1 MQLVV
6 ARIGRAHGI
15 KGEVTVEVRTDEP
28 ELRLGP
34 GAVLATDPASAGPL
48 TIETGRVHSGR
59 LLLRFEG
66 VRDRTGAEALRN
78 TLLIAEVDPEELP
91 EDPDEY
97 YDHQLID
104 LDVVTADGTEVG
116 RITEISHLP
125 SQDLFIVERPDGSEV
140 MIPFVEE
147 IVTEIDLEEQRAVID
162 PPPGLIDDSEAEIA
176 SRDAT
181 SEDDDA
187 DAARRRHDLPRVP
200 GTAERLARRQGT
212 RARAARRP
220 RARPARLDVRPAQ
233 HRRRHPVRRRPRHGH
248 EDRALG
254 RRAGRRPRRRLRGRA
269 RTAPSSSSPR
279 PAAAPS
285 PRNSPSSSPSGPG

>member
-15 KGEVTVEVRTDEP
+15 RGEVTVEVRTDEP

-66 VRDRTGAEALRN
+66 VRTRSGAESLRN
-78 TLLIAEVDPEELP
+78 VLLIAEVDPEELP
-91 EDPDEY
+91 EDPEEF
-97 YDHQLID
+97 YDHQLMD
-104 LDVVTADGTEVG
+104 LDVVLADGTEVG

-147 IVTEIDLEEQRAVID
+147 IVTEIDLAEQRAVIT
-162 PPPGLIDDSEAEIA
+162 PPPGLIDDRAEVASAREA
-176 SRDAT
+176 
-181 SEDDDA
+181 
-187 DAARRRHDLPRVP
+187 AA
-200 GTAERLARRQGT
+200 GT
-212 RARAARRP
+212 
-220 RARPARLDVRPAQ
+220 D
-233 HRRRHPVRRRPRHGH
+233 
-248 EDRALG
+248 
-254 RRAGRRPRRRLRGRA
+254 
-269 RTAPSSSSPR
+269 
-279 PAAAPS
+279 PAAAGEAGAGAGG
-285 PRNSPSSSPSGPG
+285 GPDHASAADGPAAGEGPEPTGGAAGGTDREDGATR

>member
-28 ELRLGP
+28 ELRLAP

-59 LLLRFEG
+59 LLLRFAG
-66 VRDRTGAEALRN
+66 VTDRNAAEALRN

-91 EDPDEY
+91 EGEDEY

-104 LDVVTADGTEVG
+104 LDVVTEDGTEVG

-125 SQDLFIVERPDGSEV
+125 TQDLFIVERPDGSEV

-147 IVTEIDLEEQRAVID
+147 IVTDIDLAEQKAVIA
-162 PPPGLIDDSEAEIA
+162 PPPGLIDDRAVIA
-176 SRDAT
+176 SARDAET
-181 SEDDDA
+181 ASARDAETASAKDEDA
-187 DAARRRHDLPRVP
+187 
-200 GTAERLARRQGT
+200 
-212 RARAARRP
+212 
-220 RARPARLDVRPAQ
+220 
-233 HRRRHPVRRRPRHGH
+233 
-248 EDRALG
+248 
-254 RRAGRRPRRRLRGRA
+254 
-269 RTAPSSSSPR
+269 
-279 PAAAPS
+279 
-285 PRNSPSSSPSGPG
+285 

>member
-34 GAVLATDPASAGPL
+34 GAVLATDPPAAGPL

-66 VRDRTGAEALRN
+66 VGDRNAAEALRN

-91 EDPDEY
+91 EEPDEY
-97 YDHQLID
+97 YDHQLMD
-104 LDVVTADGTEVG
+104 LDVCLADGTVIG

-125 SQDLFIVERPDGSEV
+125 SQDLFIVERPDGREV

-147 IVTEIDLEEQRAVID
+147 IVTQIDLVEQKAVVD

-176 SRDAT
+176 SSREEE
-181 SEDDDA
+181 S
-187 DAARRRHDLPRVP
+187 
-200 GTAERLARRQGT
+200 
-212 RARAARRP
+212 
-220 RARPARLDVRPAQ
+220 
-233 HRRRHPVRRRPRHGH
+233 
-248 EDRALG
+248 
-254 RRAGRRPRRRLRGRA
+254 
-269 RTAPSSSSPR
+269 
-279 PAAAPS
+279 
-285 PRNSPSSSPSGPG
+285 

>member
-78 TLLIAEVDPEELP
+78 TLLIAEIDPDEQP
-91 EDPDEY
+91 EDEDEY
-97 YDHQLID
+97 YDHQLMD
-104 LDVVTADGTEVG
+104 LDVVTRDGQPVG
-116 RITEISHLP
+116 RIAEIAHLP
-125 SQDLFIVERPDGSEV
+125 TQDLFVVERPDGSEV
-140 MIPFVEE
+140 LVPFVEQ

-162 PPPGLIDDSEAEIA
+162 PPPGLIDDRSARDEVADEHGASARDENAA
-176 SRDAT
+176 SRDEA
-181 SEDDDA
+181 
-187 DAARRRHDLPRVP
+187 
-200 GTAERLARRQGT
+200 
-212 RARAARRP
+212 
-220 RARPARLDVRPAQ
+220 
-233 HRRRHPVRRRPRHGH
+233 
-248 EDRALG
+248 
-254 RRAGRRPRRRLRGRA
+254 
-269 RTAPSSSSPR
+269 
-279 PAAAPS
+279 
-285 PRNSPSSSPSGPG
+285 

>member
-34 GAVLATDPASAGPL
+34 GAVLATDPASTGPL

-66 VRDRTGAEALRN
+66 VRDRTAAEALRN

-91 EDPDEY
+91 EDEDEF
-97 YDHQLID
+97 YDHQLMD
-104 LDVVTADGTEVG
+104 LDVVTKDGVEVG

-147 IVTEIDLEEQRAVID
+147 IVTEIDLEEQRAIID
-162 PPPGLIDDSEAEIA
+162 PPPGLIDDRAEIVSSRDDGEDSGTGSGEDAGKGSEAGGA
-176 SRDAT
+176 
-181 SEDDDA
+181 
-187 DAARRRHDLPRVP
+187 
-200 GTAERLARRQGT
+200 
-212 RARAARRP
+212 
-220 RARPARLDVRPAQ
+220 
-233 HRRRHPVRRRPRHGH
+233 
-248 EDRALG
+248 
-254 RRAGRRPRRRLRGRA
+254 
-269 RTAPSSSSPR
+269 
-279 PAAAPS
+279 
-285 PRNSPSSSPSGPG
+285 

>member
-34 GAVLATDPASAGPL
+34 GAVLATDPASTGPL

-66 VRDRTGAEALRN
+66 VRDRTAAEALRN
-78 TLLIAEVDPEELP
+78 TLLIANVDPEELP
-91 EDPDEY
+91 EDEDEY
-97 YDHQLID
+97 YDHQLMD
-104 LDVVTADGTEVG
+104 LDVVTTDGVEVG

-147 IVTEIDLEEQRAVID
+147 IVTEIDLEEQRAIID
-162 PPPGLIDDSEAEIA
+162 PPPGLIDDRAEIVS
-176 SRDAT
+176 SRDADDGSGEDAGEASGKR
-181 SEDDDA
+181 SE
-187 DAARRRHDLPRVP
+187 
-200 GTAERLARRQGT
+200 
-212 RARAARRP
+212 
-220 RARPARLDVRPAQ
+220 
-233 HRRRHPVRRRPRHGH
+233 
-248 EDRALG
+248 
-254 RRAGRRPRRRLRGRA
+254 AGGV
-269 RTAPSSSSPR
+269 
-279 PAAAPS
+279 
-285 PRNSPSSSPSGPG
+285 

>member
-28 ELRLGP
+28 ELRLAP

-78 TLLIAEVDPEELP
+78 TLLIADVDPEERP
-91 EDPDEY
+91 EEPDEY

-104 LDVVTADGTEVG
+104 LDVITVDGEAVG

-140 MIPFVEE
+140 MIPFVES

-162 PPPGLIDDSEAEIA
+162 PPPGLIDDRAEVA
-176 SRDAT
+176 
-181 SEDDDA
+181 
-187 DAARRRHDLPRVP
+187 
-200 GTAERLARRQGT
+200 GT
-212 RARAARRP
+212 RD
-220 RARPARLDVRPAQ
+220 PA
-233 HRRRHPVRRRPRHGH
+233 G
-248 EDRALG
+248 EE
-254 RRAGRRPRRRLRGRA
+254 
-269 RTAPSSSSPR
+269 S
-279 PAAAPS
+279 
-285 PRNSPSSSPSGPG
+285 

>member
-34 GAVLATDPASAGPL
+34 GAVLATAPASAGPL

-66 VRDRTGAEALRN
+66 VRDRTAAEALRN

-91 EDPDEY
+91 EDEDEF
-97 YDHQLID
+97 YDHQLMD
-104 LDVVTADGTEVG
+104 LDVVTTDGVEVG

-147 IVTEIDLEEQRAVID
+147 IVTEIDLEEQRAIID
-162 PPPGLIDDSEAEIA
+162 PPPGLIDDRAEIA
-176 SRDAT
+176 SSRDA
-181 SEDDDA
+181 DDDS
-187 DAARRRHDLPRVP
+187 
-200 GTAERLARRQGT
+200 GE
-212 RARAARRP
+212 
-220 RARPARLDVRPAQ
+220 
-233 HRRRHPVRRRPRHGH
+233 HP
-248 EDRALG
+248 E
-254 RRAGRRPRRRLRGRA
+254 AGGA
-269 RTAPSSSSPR
+269 
-279 PAAAPS
+279 
-285 PRNSPSSSPSGPG
+285 

>member
-34 GAVLATDPASAGPL
+34 GAVLLTDPASAGPL

-78 TLLIAEVDPEELP
+78 ILLIAEVDPTEMPEE
-91 EDPDEY
+91 EDEY
-97 YDHQLID
+97 YDHQLMD
-104 LDVVTADGTEVG
+104 LDVVLADGTEIG

-125 SQDLFIVERPDGSEV
+125 SQDLFIVERPDGTEL
-140 MIPFVEE
+140 MIPFVES

-162 PPPGLIDDSEAEIA
+162 PPPGLIDDRAEIVS
-176 SRDAT
+176 SRDE
-181 SEDDDA
+181 SDA
-187 DAARRRHDLPRVP
+187 DAESSESESESESEADS
-200 GTAERLARRQGT
+200 GDDSGSGEAS
-212 RARAARRP
+212 
-220 RARPARLDVRPAQ
+220 DVSGGKKSDDASGEAQ
-233 HRRRHPVRRRPRHGH
+233 
-248 EDRALG
+248 A
-254 RRAGRRPRRRLRGRA
+254 
-269 RTAPSSSSPR
+269 
-279 PAAAPS
+279 
-285 PRNSPSSSPSGPG
+285 

>member
-34 GAVLATDPASAGPL
+34 GAVLLTDPASTGPL

-66 VRDRTGAEALRN
+66 VRDRNAAEALRN

-91 EDPDEY
+91 EEEDEY
-97 YDHQLID
+97 YDHQLMD
-104 LDVVTADGTEVG
+104 LDVVTRDGVQVG

-140 MIPFVEE
+140 MIPFVES
-147 IVTEIDLEEQRAVID
+147 IVTEIDLTEQRAVID
-162 PPPGLIDDSEAEIA
+162 PPPGLIDDRAEIA
-176 SRDAT
+176 SARDAAEEST
-181 SEDDDA
+181 T
-187 DAARRRHDLPRVP
+187 DAA
-200 GTAERLARRQGT
+200 G
-212 RARAARRP
+212 
-220 RARPARLDVRPAQ
+220 PAGDEV
-233 HRRRHPVRRRPRHGH
+233 
-248 EDRALG
+248 
-254 RRAGRRPRRRLRGRA
+254 
-269 RTAPSSSSPR
+269 
-279 PAAAPS
+279 
-285 PRNSPSSSPSGPG
+285 

>member
-34 GAVLATDPASAGPL
+34 GAVLLTDPASTGPL

-66 VRDRTGAEALRN
+66 VRDRTAAEALRN

-91 EDPDEY
+91 EEEDEY
-97 YDHQLID
+97 YDHQLMD
-104 LDVVTADGTEVG
+104 LDVVTRDGVEVG

-140 MIPFVEE
+140 MIPFVES
-147 IVTEIDLEEQRAVID
+147 IVTEIDLAEQRAVID
-162 PPPGLIDDSEAEIA
+162 PPPGLIDDRAEIA
-176 SRDAT
+176 SARDAEQSVT
-181 SEDDDA
+181 DGAA
-187 DAARRRHDLPRVP
+187 D
-200 GTAERLARRQGT
+200 
-212 RARAARRP
+212 
-220 RARPARLDVRPAQ
+220 PAGPAGDE
-233 HRRRHPVRRRPRHGH
+233 V
-248 EDRALG
+248 
-254 RRAGRRPRRRLRGRA
+254 
-269 RTAPSSSSPR
+269 
-279 PAAAPS
+279 
-285 PRNSPSSSPSGPG
+285 

>member
-34 GAVLATDPASAGPL
+34 GAVLITEPAHAGPL

-66 VRDRTGAEALRN
+66 VRDRTAAEALRN
-78 TLLIAEVDPEELP
+78 TLLIAEVDPAELP
-91 EDPDEY
+91 DDPEEF

-104 LDVVTADGTEVG
+104 LDVVLADGTEIG

-147 IVTEIDLEEQRAVID
+147 IVTEIDLEEQRAVIT
-162 PPPGLIDDSEAEIA
+162 PPPGLIDESEAVIA
-176 SRDAT
+176 STRDGDDE
-181 SEDDDA
+181 SGDGDGKED
-187 DAARRRHDLPRVP
+187 V
-200 GTAERLARRQGT
+200 
-212 RARAARRP
+212 
-220 RARPARLDVRPAQ
+220 
-233 HRRRHPVRRRPRHGH
+233 
-248 EDRALG
+248 
-254 RRAGRRPRRRLRGRA
+254 
-269 RTAPSSSSPR
+269 
-279 PAAAPS
+279 
-285 PRNSPSSSPSGPG
+285 